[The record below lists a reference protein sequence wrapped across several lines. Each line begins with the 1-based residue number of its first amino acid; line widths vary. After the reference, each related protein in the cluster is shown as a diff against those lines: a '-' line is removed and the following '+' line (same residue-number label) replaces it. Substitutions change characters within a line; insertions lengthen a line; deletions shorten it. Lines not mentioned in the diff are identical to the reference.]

1 MPNEAESSVP
11 PAETQVEPAAP
22 PEGEKPPVE
31 AAPED
36 VAAPLPVTAPERPV
50 KKPAAKAAPKKP
62 LEAAPAPEKSDRE
75 KALSS
80 AAAGATDP
88 GALPPSDGSVSG
100 SAAPPAPA
108 DAAPMVPPLAE
119 SPDTTAARTDA
130 GEKPVDSGRGSG
142 TWVVLAALVLG
153 ILFVVGLTMRRR
165 QAEELSIFDRS
176 ARTPRTTQPP
186 IVHQS

>member
-1 MPNEAESSVP
+1 
-11 PAETQVEPAAP
+11 
-22 PEGEKPPVE
+22 
-31 AAPED
+31 
-36 VAAPLPVTAPERPV
+36 
-50 KKPAAKAAPKKP
+50 
-62 LEAAPAPEKSDRE
+62 
-75 KALSS
+75 
-80 AAAGATDP
+80 
-88 GALPPSDGSVSG
+88 
-100 SAAPPAPA
+100 
-108 DAAPMVPPLAE
+108 MVPPLAE

-165 QAEELSIFDRS
+165 RAEELSIFDRS